1 MIEKKFYGERL
12 RSARM
17 YRGLTLTELAKRTE
31 ISKQSISLY
40 ENDNNTPDYMKVRL
54 LASELNFPYDYFF
67 QKDSYAAKTETT
79 YFRSLASATKKDR
92 TAQSIKLEY
101 VAKMYEILLEFI
113 SFPEMNL
120 PSVDF
125 VGCDDVFECENED
138 AIQVKCPKCGYK
150 KILLDCEEIWQNAMP
165 RLRKCHD
172 CKTKEYN
179 IRVGFIRRENGS
191 VKWVY
196 IGNRCTNCGLLGS
209 YLDWKI
215 SYEPTD
221 KMEINI

>member
-1 MIEKKFYGERL
+1 MVVCGGEIVIDKSRHYWYGDSPDDIDEYLREYSECPSIEVKPVICNNCGNDALHL
-12 RSARM
+12 R
-17 YRGLTLTELAKRTE
+17 
-31 ISKQSISLY
+31 
-40 ENDNNTPDYMKVRL
+40 
-54 LASELNFPYDYFF
+54 
-67 QKDSYAAKTETT
+67 
-79 YFRSLASATKKDR
+79 
-92 TAQSIKLEY
+92 
-101 VAKMYEILLEFI
+101 
-113 SFPEMNL
+113 
-120 PSVDF
+120 VDQ
-125 VGCDDVFECENED
+125 NED

-150 KILLDCEEIWQNAMP
+150 KILLDCEEIWQDAMP

>member
-1 MIEKKFYGERL
+1 MIDKSRHYWYVDSPDDIDEYL
-12 RSARM
+12 REYS
-17 YRGLTLTELAKRTE
+17 ECP
-31 ISKQSISLY
+31 SI
-40 ENDNNTPDYMKVRL
+40 EVKPVICNNCGNDALHLR
-54 LASELNFPYDYFF
+54 
-67 QKDSYAAKTETT
+67 
-79 YFRSLASATKKDR
+79 
-92 TAQSIKLEY
+92 
-101 VAKMYEILLEFI
+101 
-113 SFPEMNL
+113 
-120 PSVDF
+120 VDQ
-125 VGCDDVFECENED
+125 NED
-138 AIQVKCPKCGYK
+138 AIQ
-150 KILLDCEEIWQNAMP
+150 EIEDIAAQV
-165 RLRKCHD
+165 RKCHD